1 MQNRKATSISAR
13 LPPGIP
19 FQYCL
24 PSRSRLLPFKLE
36 INSLGQPEERA
47 AGLARYNYRP
57 LSAGTQTEFPG
68 ISAFYKDAEG
78 AVYHTYSTY
87 GRGIEMANATY
98 QLLDLVPK
106 GRDEKNLPTPM
117 SWVRFKD
124 EYSKS
129 A

>member
-1 MQNRKATSISAR
+1 MGWN
-13 LPPGIP
+13 
-19 FQYCL
+19 FQWV
-24 PSRSRLLPFKLE
+24 SSG
-36 INSLGQPEERA
+36 NSDFNSDYHVSFEPEERA
-47 AGLARYNYRP
+47 SGRATYNYEV

-98 QLLDLVPK
+98 QLLDMMPR
-106 GRDEKNLPTPM
+106 GRDEAQLSTPM
-117 SWVRFKD
+117 AWVGYKD
-124 EYSKS
+124 EYPKS